1 MRQERI
7 ITFNKV
13 LFDKL
18 IIIGKKSIAYFHN
31 FGIIMLRI
39 KKYLLILT
47 GATISQLGIAQ
58 RFADQVPQIKRYL
71 QKDIVDS
78 VDGISMY
85 NKLLDAIG
93 GDSVTYNKAGYN
105 LQGWNED
112 YYMSGKLLHRGYYID
127 GKAIVFKNF
136 FENGQCERT
145 VVNPDP
151 LHCNIDIY
159 FEDGKQRRQISYYNG
174 QPQKRYDFYVNG
186 LPKYAEENEKDMKY
200 LTLKKSWYSNG
211 QMENVMELVDQKTK
225 KYSAKTYYAS
235 GQVKEEGTLILGP
248 DGSYVKDGTWFI
260 YDSSGKNKKTEKYNA
275 AKLTSN

>member
-1 MRQERI
+1 MFYYRKYSFLVVAVCACQI
-7 ITFNKV
+7 V
-13 LFDKL
+13 L
-18 IIIGKKSIAYFHN
+18 
-31 FGIIMLRI
+31 
-39 KKYLLILT
+39 
-47 GATISQLGIAQ
+47 AQ
-58 RFADQVPQIKRYL
+58 RFADQVPQIRRYV

-78 VDGISMY
+78 VDGIKMY
-85 NKLLDAIG
+85 NKLIEAIG

-136 FENGQCERT
+136 FENGQCERS

-159 FEDGKQRRQISYYNG
+159 YEDGKQRRQISYYNG
-174 QPQKRYDFYVNG
+174 QPQKRYDFFSNG

-211 QMENVMELVDQKTK
+211 QMEHVIELTDPKVK
-225 KYSAKTYYAS
+225 KYISKSYYS
-235 GQVKEEGTLILGP
+235 NGQLKEEGTLLLSA
-248 DGSYVKDGTWFI
+248 DGTYVKDGTWFI
-260 YDSSGKNKKTEKYNA
+260 YDISGKNKKTEKYNA